1 MFKIKIAG
9 INVLVY
15 NKYQYS
21 EQLCKEYIVDEPQTD
36 FLVCAN
42 EGCILSEIKSADT
55 PITPGYAES
64 VALHRAIAS
73 MLAEYD
79 AFLLHSALI
88 QSNNIGIA
96 FAARSG
102 VGKTTHVSIWKK
114 VFGDKVKII
123 NGDKPIVR
131 LEDGKFY
138 GYGTPWNGKELY
150 GENSFAELKVLCF
163 IERSEKNEIEEISSE
178 VAGMKLLQQ
187 VYLPLKSENALK
199 TLELIDKFSSSIKF
213 YRLKCNMED
222 DAAMLAYNTIIKGE

>member
-9 INVLVY
+9 INVLVD

-36 FLVCAN
+36 FSVCAN
-42 EGCILSEIKSADT
+42 KECILSEIKSADT
-55 PITPGYAES
+55 PITSSYAES

-88 QSNNIGIA
+88 KSNNIGIA

-114 VFGDKVKII
+114 VFGDKVEII

-131 LEDGKFY
+131 LQDGKFY

-150 GENSFAELKVLCF
+150 GENSFAELKALCF

-178 VAGMKLLQQ
+178 VAGMKLLEQ

-199 TLELIDKFSSSIKF
+199 TLELIDKFSSSVKF

-222 DAAMLAYNTIIKGE
+222 DAAMLAYNTIIKR